1 MLKPKDSNWAG
12 RVLRRLG
19 QLLVGAPGRFVLGTA
34 ISLLTLYLSFR
45 MVDMSEVWAVLSQLK
60 WGWIGLTLVVMA
72 VNHLGKTLRWKVLLK
87 PAGIKLPFLVLLGEM
102 MAGQM
107 WNLVAPARLGDL
119 NRIQQ
124 VGSLGLGRTFVLSS
138 LVVEKTLDM
147 LAYAFLFV
155 LLLVSWP
162 VPEWLMGSGILF
174 TVVTLGFTVLIVLA
188 VKQRSQVRKILDWV
202 LKFLPGRVGSF
213 ILARFERLVDSL
225 VGMQEKKILLAAL
238 SWTGIAWM
246 FAIATNWTALMS
258 LDLALD
264 IRASVFL
271 LLALQ
276 AGISLPSL
284 PARVGLFE
292 YICILSLGIFGVDQ
306 ASALSFGL
314 LLHFLVMAPILL
326 SGILFFAWSG
336 IRKKEKEF
344 DKIT

>member
-1 MLKPKDSNWAG
+1 MSKTKDGKRPGQA
-12 RVLRRLG
+12 LRRLG
-19 QLLVGAPGRFVLGTA
+19 QLLVGAPGRFLLGTA
-34 ISLLTLYLSFR
+34 ISLLALYLSFR
-45 MVDMSEVWAVLSQLK
+45 MVDVGEVWAILSQVK
-60 WGWIGLTLVVMA
+60 WEWIGVTLVVMA
-72 VNHLGKTLRWKVLLK
+72 VNHLAKALRWKVLLE
-87 PAGIKLPFLVLLGEM
+87 PAGLKLPFLVLLGEL

-147 LAYAFLFV
+147 LAYAFLFA
-155 LLLVSWP
+155 LLLLSWP
-162 VPEWLMGSGILF
+162 VPEWLLGSGIVF
-174 TVVTLGFTVLIVLA
+174 TLVTVGFTVLIVLA
-188 VKQRSQVRKILDWV
+188 IKQRSRVRKVLEWV
-202 LKFLPGRVGSF
+202 VKYLPGRAGAF
-213 ILARFERLVDSL
+213 ILARFDRLVESL

-238 SWTGIAWM
+238 SWTAIVWM
-246 FAIATNWTALMS
+246 CAIATVWAALLS
-258 LDLALD
+258 LDLVLD

-271 LLALQ
+271 TLALQ

-292 YICILSLGIFGVDQ
+292 YICILSLGVFGVDP

-336 IRKKEKEF
+336 MRKKVKEF
-344 DKIT
+344 DKIE